1 MTTPENVAVLTG
13 DLIGSRRLSE
23 PQRQQLF
30 HELNQLWHEFAAAQ
44 PDSATGDI
52 QVFRGD
58 GWQALVANPQHAV
71 NAAIFVR
78 ASVKALNLVDGID
91 TRIGVGIGSV
101 DSLNPAHLGDSNGPA
116 FIRSGEA
123 LDSLA
128 NIGLAWALKHPQANL
143 NDIALGT
150 FPIMD
155 LAIQRWT
162 KAESA
167 AVVGTLLGLTQD
179 SIAKHPLTCKDDGHS
194 PSRQAIS
201 DALKRIGWSSHWQPA
216 LQHIESRLAS
226 ENS

>member
-1 MTTPENVAVLTG
+1 MTKTATIAVLTG

-23 PQRQQLF
+23 PQRQHLF
-30 HELNQLWHEFAAAQ
+30 QELNRLWHEFAAAR
-44 PDSATGDI
+44 PGFAKGDI

-58 GWQALVANPQHAV
+58 GWQALASPPQHAV

-91 TRIGVGIGSV
+91 TRIGVGIGAV
-101 DSLNPAHLGDSNGPA
+101 DSLKPDHLGDSNGPA
-116 FIRSGEA
+116 FIQSGEA

-128 NIGLAWALKHPQANL
+128 NIAPAWAFKPPQAKL
-143 NDIALGT
+143 NDIALAT

-167 AVVGTLLGLTQD
+167 AVVGSLLGLTQEA
-179 SIAKHPLTCKDDGHS
+179 IAKHRLSLKDDHQA

-201 DALKRIGWSSHWQPA
+201 DALKRIGWTTHWLPV
-216 LQHIESRLAS
+216 LQHIESRLSAAFS
-226 ENS
+226 